1 LNLAVKVTLLAAGVF
16 LFVGMIAGVL
26 KYAGMMSNQQHRAPI
41 YIDIAHRA
49 ALLYSFAALVM
60 AALLYFSPYSLE
72 FQLLITGAPLFFFAL
87 SIAQY
92 LKLGIK
98 NQETSQF
105 RERNFSATWG
115 MLLLV
120 IGEIGGMGFILWGFI
135 STQFLA

>member
-1 LNLAVKVTLLAAGVF
+1 MNLAVKITLLAAGVF
-16 LFVGMIAGVL
+16 LFVGMIAGVF
-26 KYAGMMSNQQHRAPI
+26 KYIGMMRSQQHKAPV

-72 FQLLITGAPLFFFAL
+72 FQLWITGAPLFFFAL

-92 LKLGIK
+92 LKLGIQ
-98 NQETSQF
+98 NRETTQF
-105 RERNFSATWG
+105 RERNFSTTWG

-120 IGEIGGMGFILWGFI
+120 VGEIGGMGFILWGFI
-135 STQFLA
+135 TTQFIA